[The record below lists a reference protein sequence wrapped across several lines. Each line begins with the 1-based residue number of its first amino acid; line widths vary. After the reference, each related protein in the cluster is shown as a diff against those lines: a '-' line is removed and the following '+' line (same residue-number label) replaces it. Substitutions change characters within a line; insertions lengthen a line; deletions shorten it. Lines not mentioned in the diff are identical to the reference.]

1 MTSGVGAIFLSLP
14 TSRILLQM
22 RSKNVSHPGTWAFW
36 SGKAEKDEQPL
47 ETLQRE
53 LEEEMGELPVS
64 HKIYPLHIFESNN
77 GFDYKT
83 FVIACYDEFVPTLN
97 KESSGYCWVD
107 IGAWP
112 KPLHSGAKLVFY
124 DKSAI
129 NKIKTIATNVEKL
142 AA

>member
-1 MTSGVGAIFLSLP
+1 MISGVGAIFLSLP

-36 SGKAEKDEQPL
+36 GGKAENDEQPL
-47 ETLQRE
+47 ETLERE

-64 HKIYPLHIFESNN
+64 HIFESEN
-77 GFDYKT
+77 GFNYKT
-83 FVIACYDEFVPTLN
+83 FVIACYDEFVPILN

-112 KPLHSGAKLVFY
+112 KPLHSGAKLVLY

-129 NKIKTIATNVEKL
+129 NKIKTIATNIQKI

>member
-22 RSKNVSHPGTWAFW
+22 RSKNVSHPGTLAFW
-36 SGKAEKDEQPL
+36 GGKAEKDEQPL

-129 NKIKTIATNVEKL
+129 NKITNVEKL

>member
-1 MTSGVGAIFLSLP
+1 M
-14 TSRILLQM
+14 
-22 RSKNVSHPGTWAFW
+22 
-36 SGKAEKDEQPL
+36 GK
-47 ETLQRE
+47 
-53 LEEEMGELPVS
+53 LPVS

-77 GFDYKT
+77 GFNYKT
-83 FVIACYDEFVPTLN
+83 FVIACYDEFVPVLN
-97 KESSGYCWVD
+97 EESSGYCWVD